1 MHVNSGHVQS
11 NGFPFGDKS
20 YALVVESCGT
30 YKLIRRPTLLPT
42 RPKVTSVYHLL
53 YIASGKARF
62 YFHADDDMETVVSAG
77 NMVLF
82 RPQEYEHYVCNG
94 QDHSEIFW
102 VHFSGT
108 DVKSFL
114 QHHGICKEQRII
126 NTGTSPE
133 FKRLFRQMIV
143 DTQRKKPLYE
153 ESIALTLEYLF
164 VLIHREMIE
173 QSDSIDT
180 VHDEIIQAFHYF
192 ADNYNRDICIEE
204 YAEEHH
210 MSTAWFIKRFKQYTK
225 MTPKEY
231 IVSVRMS
238 HAQTL
243 LEQTLYTISE
253 IASIVGYD
261 NPLYFS
267 RVFKKQFGLPP
278 NQYRAAFIARE
289 KGDSRIDSIP

>member
-1 MHVNSGHVQS
+1 MHVNSGHVQGIS
-11 NGFPFGDKS
+11 SPSGDKS
-20 YALVVESCGT
+20 NVLVVESCGT
-30 YKLIRRPTLLPT
+30 YKLSRRPTLLPT
-42 RPKVTSVYHLL
+42 RPRIVSNYHLL
-53 YIASGKARF
+53 YIASGKAHF
-62 YFHADDDMETVVSAG
+62 YFNANDDTETTVSAG
-77 NMVLF
+77 NMVLL
-82 RPQEYEHYVCNG
+82 RPHDYEHYVCSG

-108 DVKSFL
+108 DVDSFL
-114 QHHGICKEQRII
+114 QHHGIAKDQRMIS
-126 NTGTSPE
+126 TGTSAE

-143 DTQRKKPLYE
+143 DTQRKKPFYE

-164 VLIHREMIE
+164 VLIHREIIE
-173 QSDSIDT
+173 LSESIDT

-210 MSTAWFIKRFKQYTK
+210 MSTQWFIKRFKQYTK

-278 NQYRAAFIARE
+278 NRYRAEFSARE
-289 KGDSRIDSIP
+289 KGENQIDLPS

>member
-11 NGFPFGDKS
+11 TGVPYGDKS
-20 YALVVESCGT
+20 YALVVEGCGT

-42 RPKVTSVYHLL
+42 RPRIVSDYHLL
-53 YIASGKARF
+53 YIASGKAHF
-62 YFHADDDMETVVSAG
+62 YFSANDDTETTVSAG
-77 NMVLF
+77 NMVLL
-82 RPQEYEHYVCNG
+82 RPQEYEHYVCSG
-94 QDHSEIFW
+94 QDHTEIFW
-102 VHFSGT
+102 VHFSGSN
-108 DVKSFL
+108 VESFL
-114 QHHGICKEQRII
+114 QHHGIGQGQRMIS
-126 NTGTSPE
+126 TGTSPE
-133 FKRLFRQMIV
+133 FKRLYRQMIV

-153 ESIALTLEYLF
+153 ESISLTLEYLF
-164 VLIHREMIE
+164 VLIHREIID
-173 QSDSIDT
+173 QSEAIDT
-180 VHDEIIQAFHYF
+180 VHDAIIQAFHYF
-192 ADNYNRDICIEE
+192 AENYNRDICIEE

-231 IVSVRMS
+231 IVSVRMA

-267 RVFKKQFGLPP
+267 RVFKKKFGLPP
-278 NQYRAAFIARE
+278 NHYRTEFSARE
-289 KGDSRIDSIP
+289 KGNNRIDSSS

>member
-1 MHVNSGHVQS
+1 MHVNSGHVQ
-11 NGFPFGDKS
+11 NTGVPVGDKS
-20 YALVVESCGT
+20 HALVVDSCGT
-30 YKLIRRPTLLPT
+30 YKLIRRPTHLPT
-42 RPKVTSVYHLL
+42 QPKITTVYHLL

-62 YFHADDDMETVVSAG
+62 YFCEDDAAETTVTAG

-82 RPQEYEHYVCNG
+82 RPQEFEYFMCNG
-94 QDHSEIFW
+94 QDHTEIFW

-108 DVKSFL
+108 DVETFL
-114 QHHGICKEQRII
+114 QHHGIGNDQRMIT
-126 NTGTSPE
+126 TGTSPE

-143 DTQRKKPLYE
+143 DNQRKKPLYE
-153 ESIALTLEYLF
+153 ESVALTLEYLF
-164 VLIHREMIE
+164 VLIHREIID
-173 QSDSIDT
+173 QSVSVDT

-192 ADNYNRDICIEE
+192 ADNYNRDISIEE

-210 MSTAWFIKRFKQYTK
+210 VSTAWFIKRFKQYTK

-278 NQYRAAFIARE
+278 NQYRSQFC
-289 KGDSRIDSIP
+289 SRDKSDE

>member
-1 MHVNSGHVQS
+1 MHVAPENVHST
-11 NGFPFGDKS
+11 NAAYGDKS
-20 YALVVESCGT
+20 KAPVVESCGT
-30 YKLIRRPTLLPT
+30 YKLIRRPMLPST
-42 RPKVTSVYHLL
+42 PKVTSDYHLL
-53 YIASGKARF
+53 YIATGKAHF
-62 YFHADDDMETVVSAG
+62 YFNAGDDNETLVSAG
-77 NMVLF
+77 NMVLL
-82 RPQEYEHYVCNG
+82 RPQEYEHYVCRG
-94 QDHSEIFW
+94 QDHSEIFG
-102 VHFSGT
+102 VYFNGA
-108 DVKSFL
+108 DVESFL
-114 QHHGICKEQRII
+114 QHHGIHRGQRII
-126 NTGTSPE
+126 STGTSPE

-153 ESIALTLEYLF
+153 ESVSLTLEYLF
-164 VLIHREMIE
+164 VLIHREMID
-173 QSDSIDT
+173 QSESIDT

-253 IASIVGYD
+253 IASIVGYE

-278 NQYRAAFIARE
+278 NRYRSEFHFRE
-289 KGDSRIDSIP
+289 KSDDRVDSTL

>member
-1 MHVNSGHVQS
+1 MHVNSGPVQS
-11 NGFPFGDKS
+11 TSSPSGDKS
-20 YALVVESCGT
+20 HALVVESCGT
-30 YKLIRRPTLLPT
+30 YKLIRRPTLLPI
-42 RPKVTSVYHLL
+42 RPRIISDYHLL
-53 YIASGKARF
+53 YISSGKAHF
-62 YFHADDDMETVVSAG
+62 YFSTNDDTETIVPAG
-77 NMVLF
+77 TMILL
-82 RPQEYEHYVCNG
+82 RPKEYEHYVCSG

-108 DVKSFL
+108 DVESFL
-114 QHHGICKEQRII
+114 QHHGIRKNQRMI

-143 DTQRKKPLYE
+143 DTQRKKPFYE

-164 VLIHREMIE
+164 VLIHREIIE
-173 QSDSIDT
+173 QSESIDT

-210 MSTAWFIKRFKQYTK
+210 MSTQWFIKRFKQYTK

-231 IVSVRMS
+231 IVSVRMA

-278 NQYRAAFIARE
+278 NRYRAEFSARE
-289 KGDSRIDSIP
+289 KRDNRIDLPS